1 MYGSVCV
8 CVYVCVCMKVC
19 DVIVFDY
26 KMHTLGRLSCYYDV
40 SILSSLVIVS
50 LDVLCG
56 VREREG
62 DGDYCYQIVY

>member
-8 CVYVCVCMKVC
+8 CVCMMSLC
-19 DVIVFDY
+19 LITRCT
-26 KMHTLGRLSCYYDV
+26 HTWRLSCYYDV

-56 VREREG
+56 VREKEREREG